1 MQFLPVALEVHP
13 KCGCP
18 RGLKAKSHTL
28 ELSNITSLKE
38 NNTVF
43 TLTRFSSV
51 ISLGTITKCSV
62 NGAKPIRAGTNQAV
76 LTWFGSVVRQV

>member
-1 MQFLPVALEVHP
+1 MQFLSVALEVHP

-18 RGLKAKSHTL
+18 RGLKANSHTL

-43 TLTRFSSV
+43 TLTRFGSV
-51 ISLGTITKCSV
+51 ISLGTIIKRVV
-62 NGAKPIRAGTNQAV
+62 NGAKLIRAGINQAV
-76 LTWFGSVVRQV
+76 LTRFASVVRQV